1 MVADGIAHSDV
12 TQKCPDWGSR
22 GNGASHVFL
31 SLYSSSNIVSDALQN
46 RTTVKGWHGMRFAV
60 NLQLW
65 AYFGEMHEGV
75 RGCSRSDTIP
85 FCNTVDW
92 VARIFLF

>member
-46 RTTVKGWHGMRFAV
+46 RTTVKGWHADV
-60 NLQLW
+60 
-65 AYFGEMHEGV
+65 
-75 RGCSRSDTIP
+75 
-85 FCNTVDW
+85 FCRKSSAMGLLRRD
-92 VARIFLF
+92 A